1 MHARTHLPQS
11 YADAHPPSP
20 PYFAASSLI
29 DGATSACACMHF
41 ESIAL
46 DLYSSAQ
53 STPARIK
60 ARESAFGGPCR
71 FGAGRLSIAS
81 RVSER
86 AYTSDCI
93 HTSDCMHPPDC
104 MHSPVWGW
112 LAWHHRIAHTSPTP
126 LASERR

>member
-1 MHARTHLPQS
+1 MLS
-11 YADAHPPSP
+11 
-20 PYFAASSLI
+20 
-29 DGATSACACMHF
+29 

-60 ARESAFGGPCR
+60 ARESASGGPCR

-86 AYTSDCI
+86 AYMHSHLRLHA
-93 HTSDCMHPPDC
+93 HTADCMHPPDC
-104 MHSPVWGW
+104 IQPPMWGR
-112 LAWHHRIAHTSPTP
+112 LAWHHRIAHIAHTSHTP

>member
-60 ARESAFGGPCR
+60 ARESAP
-71 FGAGRLSIAS
+71 GRPSPSWRGSPFYHFAS
-81 RVSER
+81 VGTR
-86 AYTSDCI
+86 AHPLAHSRPPAR
-93 HTSDCMHPPDC
+93 SGRPPDTHLKARPAAC
-104 MHSPVWGW
+104 LLHSFN
-112 LAWHHRIAHTSPTP
+112 AR
-126 LASERR
+126 